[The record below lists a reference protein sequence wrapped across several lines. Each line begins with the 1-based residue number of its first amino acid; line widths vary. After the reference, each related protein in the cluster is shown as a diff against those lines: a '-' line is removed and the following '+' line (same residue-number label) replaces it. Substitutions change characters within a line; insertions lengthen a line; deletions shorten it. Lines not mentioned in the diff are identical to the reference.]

1 LGEKTPRD
9 SACHS
14 CQSCRLRG
22 SCRSLASSRLRV
34 KILVD
39 SALPTPGP
47 GIEKTR
53 FHVKFV
59 NFVHF
64 ARAPARRDRD
74 SDDGQFASP

>member
-1 LGEKTPRD
+1 
-9 SACHS
+9 
-14 CQSCRLRG
+14 
-22 SCRSLASSRLRV
+22 V